1 MSQSSPA
8 THSKRGRSLLQGNC
22 NVKYSCLQNIIPIH
36 SRQLFCGIVCFQN
49 LIFNLE
55 ETLANQASILQ
66 AKIEQLNG
74 KKIHTSQGKTGCAFS
89 FQSRI
94 PVCVLFINI

>member
-22 NVKYSCLQNIIPIH
+22 NVKYSCIPIH

-74 KKIHTSQGKTGCAFS
+74 KKIHTNQGKTGCAFS